1 MKRVLIIEDLPAAR
15 EWLAESVHLAFPTSQ
30 IDMAAD
36 CAGARDALDRQWP
49 GMALIDL
56 GLPDGDGTRLIAWIK
71 SRHPATLCIVAST
84 FADDTHI
91 FPALRAGADGYFTK
105 DQGRAELARLL
116 TEIADGQPPLSPDVA
131 RRLMAYFQHEDQ
143 PEAPLSERETEVLR
157 LIGKG
162 YSSTEVGRLLGITR
176 NTAAGYVKDIYRKL
190 GISSR
195 AEAALKAAEF
205 GLLR

>member
-1 MKRVLIIEDLPAAR
+1 MKRVLIVEDLPFVR
-15 EWLAESVHLAFPTSQ
+15 DWLAEGVRLAFADSR
-30 IDMAAD
+30 IESASD
-36 CAGARDALDRQWP
+36 CASARERLDRSWP
-49 GMALIDL
+49 ELALVDL

-71 SRHPATLCIVAST
+71 SRHPATLCVVAST
-84 FADDTHI
+84 FADDAHI

-105 DQGRAELARLL
+105 DQGHAELARILA
-116 TEIADGQPPLSPDVA
+116 EIAAGHPPLSPGVA
-131 RRLMAYFQHEDQ
+131 HRLIAYFQHEDQ
-143 PEAPLSERETEVLR
+143 PEAPLSEREVEVLR

-162 YSSTEVGRLLGITR
+162 YSSTEVGRLLDITR
-176 NTAAGYVKDIYRKL
+176 NTAAGYVKNIYRKL

>member
-1 MKRVLIIEDLPAAR
+1 MKRVLIVEDLPFAR
-15 EWLAESVHLAFPTSQ
+15 DWLTEGVRLAFPGSQ
-30 IDMAAD
+30 IETAPD
-36 CAGARDALDRQWP
+36 CAGARSRLERHWPELALV
-49 GMALIDL
+49 DL

-71 SRHPATLCIVAST
+71 SRHAATLCVVAST
-84 FADDTHI
+84 FADDGHI

-105 DQGRAELARLL
+105 DQGQSELARIL
-116 TEIADGQPPLSPDVA
+116 TEIAAGHPPLSPGVA
-131 RRLMAYFQHEDQ
+131 RRLMAYFQHEDR
-143 PEAPLSERETEVLR
+143 PELPLSEREIEVLR

-162 YSSTEVGRLLGITR
+162 FSSTEVGRLLDITR

-190 GISSR
+190 GINSR